1 MMKLKT
7 INLPD
12 SAIIDKFGRESKMF
26 IMKNS
31 HPEIRN
37 GTIIRYSGTNYFVKE
52 VVEGDKGRVGL
63 KVTEYGN

>member
-1 MMKLKT
+1 MKT

-26 IMKNS
+26 IMEDA

-37 GTIIRYSGTNYFVKE
+37 GTIISYSGTNYFVRE
-52 VVEGDKGRVGL
+52 VVEGDKGRIGL
-63 KVTEYGN
+63 KVAEYGN